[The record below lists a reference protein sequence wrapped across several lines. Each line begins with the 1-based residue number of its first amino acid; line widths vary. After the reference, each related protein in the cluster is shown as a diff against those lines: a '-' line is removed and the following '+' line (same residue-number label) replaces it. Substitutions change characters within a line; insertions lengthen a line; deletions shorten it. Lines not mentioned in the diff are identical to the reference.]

1 MTYLF
6 SNSVVVSGNVAGVT
20 QLPGISVTN
29 FPATQT
35 VSGTV
40 SVSNFPT
47 NVSITQLPG
56 ISVTNFPS
64 NVSITQMPGV
74 TGSVTV
80 SGNVSITQMPG
91 IALSGNVSITQMP
104 AISGN
109 VSITQ
114 MPAVNLNLA
123 NVNVVSEPNSY
134 NVYTP
139 HMFGNT
145 TASWSSNLTLLPM
158 LAITTSNAS
167 AHWHVQDYTF
177 AAPSNTKNNVTPD
190 VLHYIWI
197 KNPTISGNIVYNQI
211 NGNIKVAEFKDSVG
225 TTTWNSN
232 ISINPNTGTA
242 LHSDLYFANNT
253 ETGDDLTDYWQ
264 FYSGDV
270 LVCFQMQTT
279 TNVGANTPIWWTLQV
294 YEGG

>member
-35 VSGTV
+35 VSGAV

-64 NVSITQMPGV
+64 NVSITQMPGI
-74 TGSVTV
+74 
-80 SGNVSITQMPG
+80 SGNV
-91 IALSGNVSITQMP
+91 NVNNFPANVNITQMP

-109 VSITQ
+109 VSVSGNVSIRQ

-242 LHSDLYFANNT
+242 LHSDLYFANNV
-253 ETGDDLTDYWQ
+253 ESGDDLSDYWQ

-279 TNVGANTPIWWTLQV
+279 TNVGPNTPIWWTLQV